1 MSFATLVRNKNSE
14 RLIALMSAVAVL
26 LAMMAIYAPP
36 ALAHHPE
43 LEANQTCID
52 REVAVQYTS
61 TSWLTTGASGSA
73 HSDIRIQARP
83 SGGTWVEVGSGAYTA
98 ANGYSF
104 DGTFDGADLG
114 GQAFWDETIEIRAF
128 ANGPWENGADGNQ
141 YSSTV
146 QVNVTQDC
154 FNPSCPAQYLE
165 YKVEPVSSGTFG
177 PNDEFTI
184 TVGSTAD
191 GQVFDWTS
199 TLPVFQVI
207 VKGGPG
213 ANVYDYSGAFGGS
226 GLHAPVNP
234 SNGDFYGLSHISF
247 CYQQSQD
254 DPVEVSVT
262 PGVCAVTQGQ
272 PGAAVEV
279 TIDPDSG
286 ATVSFTNGT
295 TTIDVTTSGPV
306 VLGPGSWSWTATAAD
321 GFQLSGP
328 ASGQF
333 TIDDC
338 DATVTVD
345 ASGVCA
351 VDNSGAAVGSVE
363 IVIDPASGGLVTVY
377 SDAAMTQ
384 EVLNTDT
391 TGTFDLAPGTYYWSA
406 DAANG
411 FDIDGATSGQF
422 TIDPCDVSVEVSGE
436 CVLEGGLGTGVLT
449 VTISV
454 DDGATVTITDGG
466 GALLA
471 TLTESGVVNV
481 PEGETYSWAA
491 SAAAG
496 FAMSGDD
503 SGSVE
508 IEECTP
514 PTEVGAAIAVTV
526 DGTCEI
532 TDGVGRGEIEVTVSV
547 ADGATVVITDSSGD
561 VVGTFTSDGT
571 LTVPEAATYT
581 WEATPSEGFEFPPG
595 FETSGTIVIDGCTP
609 DDSVLASI
617 QVTVSGSCELDGDEG
632 EGLVDIAMSVPDG
645 ATVVVRDSD
654 GDVVG
659 TLTDDGT
666 LSVPEGATYTWVA
679 TPSEGF
685 EFPPGFDSS
694 GTLTIERCSDPETL
708 PFTGF
713 DPYQMGVFAILLMGA
728 GVAAMYFAPREEGA

>member
-1 MSFATLVRNKNSE
+1 MSFSTLARNKNTE
-14 RLIALMSAVAVL
+14 RLIALLSAVAVL
-26 LAMMAIYAPP
+26 MSLMAIYAAP
-36 ALAHHPE
+36 AMAHHPE
-43 LEANQTCID
+43 LEANQTCVD
-52 REVAVQYTS
+52 REVVLEYTS

-83 SGGTWVEVGSGAYTA
+83 VGGIWVEVGAGAYTS

-104 DGTFDGADLG
+104 DGTFDGSDLG
-114 GQAFWDETIEIRAF
+114 GQAFWNTTIEIRAF
-128 ANGPWENGADGNQ
+128 ANGPWQNGAAGNQ
-141 YSSTV
+141 YSGTV

-154 FNPSCPAQYLE
+154 FNPSCPGQYLE
-165 YKVEPVSSGTFG
+165 HKVEPVSSGTFG

-184 TVGSTAD
+184 TVGSAAG

-213 ANVYDYSGAFGGS
+213 ANIYDYSGAFGGS

-234 SNGDFYGLSHISF
+234 SNGSFYGLSHITF

-295 TTIDVTTSGPV
+295 TTIDVSTSGSV
-306 VLGPGSWSWTATAAD
+306 VLSPGSWSWTATAAD
-321 GFQLSGP
+321 GFQLSGSS
-328 ASGQF
+328 SGQF

-338 DATVTVD
+338 AASVSID
-345 ASGVCA
+345 ASGLCT
-351 VDNSGAAVGSVE
+351 VDDSGAAVGSVE
-363 IVIDPASGGLVTVY
+363 IVIDPTSGAVVTVY

-384 EVLNTDT
+384 EVLDTDA
-391 TGTFDLAPGTYYWSA
+391 TGTFDLAPGTYYWTA
-406 DAANG
+406 DAADG
-411 FDIDGATSGQF
+411 FDIDGSSSGEF
-422 TIDPCDVSVEVSGE
+422 TIDPCEVSVEVSGE
-436 CVLEGGLGTGVLT
+436 CVLEGGLGSGVIT

-466 GALLA
+466 GAVVA
-471 TLTESGVVNV
+471 TLNESGTVNV
-481 PEGETYSWAA
+481 SEGETYSWAA

-496 FAMSGDD
+496 FAMAGDD

-514 PTEVGAAIAVTV
+514 TDVGAAILVTV
-526 DGTCEI
+526 DGTCEV
-532 TDGVGRGEIEVTVSV
+532 TDGLGRGEIEVTVSV
-547 ADGATVVITDSSGD
+547 ADGATVVIADSSGD

-571 LTVPEAATYT
+571 LTVPEGATYT

-595 FETSGTIVIDGCTP
+595 FESSGSIAIDRCTP
-609 DDSVLASI
+609 DEVMASI

-632 EGLVDIAMSVPDG
+632 EGLIDITMSVPDG

-694 GTLTIERCSDPETL
+694 GSFTIERCSDPETL

-728 GVAAMYFAPREEGA
+728 GVTAMFLAPKEEGA